1 MPPSSGTGRID
12 FADFVDAVASGL
24 HPLHVSLPLEAA
36 APYEALLTTTP
47 YEATSRGGA
56 PPHEFLHARAPSYF
70 HAPAYVE
77 EYPDHWKWDVPLPP
91 SIPVDPF
98 AERPHAWIGGRSV
111 EIPEMNPEMK
121 MNRDAR
127 PWHAWPSLPEPYSEN
142 DPPSPLPPNPPKPS
156 AMLPKPKA
164 YYIEPPSMLPPKLP
178 PQHQHQ
184 RQHQQF
190 QAPAMR
196 PPPLPPP
203 PPLRPLRGEAAV
215 RQELRRRERERLLL
229 QLERRRA
236 ERSEVEHELDNLR
249 REHEELRTQ
258 MHEEA
263 RRKRLG
269 AFQAS
274 QASQPDP
281 TRSATPALNKLRAA
295 LPGSADA
302 AVSAASAANAR
313 GGGARG
319 PAANLAAAPPKGGA
333 AKPAVAKGMAAKGAT
348 APGSPKNARPK
359 TPTKREKVNS
369 LAAANK
375 LL

>member
-1 MPPSSGTGRID
+1 
-12 FADFVDAVASGL
+12 
-24 HPLHVSLPLEAA
+24 
-36 APYEALLTTTP
+36 
-47 YEATSRGGA
+47 
-56 PPHEFLHARAPSYF
+56 
-70 HAPAYVE
+70 
-77 EYPDHWKWDVPLPP
+77 
-91 SIPVDPF
+91 
-98 AERPHAWIGGRSV
+98 
-111 EIPEMNPEMK
+111 
-121 MNRDAR
+121 
-127 PWHAWPSLPEPYSEN
+127 
-142 DPPSPLPPNPPKPS
+142 
-156 AMLPKPKA
+156 
-164 YYIEPPSMLPPKLP
+164 
-178 PQHQHQ
+178 
-184 RQHQQF
+184 
-190 QAPAMR
+190 
-196 PPPLPPP
+196 
-203 PPLRPLRGEAAV
+203 
-215 RQELRRRERERLLL
+215 
-229 QLERRRA
+229 
-236 ERSEVEHELDNLR
+236 
-249 REHEELRTQ
+249 

-319 PAANLAAAPPKGGA
+319 PAANLAAAAPPKGGA